1 MTKLCSQL
9 NVLYHIY
16 SVGIRQIIVVSLL
29 KELDTFVMNVLGDY
43 MLPTGG
49 MLNKILAMFS
59 IIINFNVYVKWK
71 HYIQYTNFNKL

>member
-1 MTKLCSQL
+1 MTSMTKLCSQL

-43 MLPTGG
+43 MLPNTHWRYAKQDISHVFY
-49 MLNKILAMFS
+49 N
-59 IIINFNVYVKWK
+59 N
-71 HYIQYTNFNKL
+71 